1 MFPGV
6 MRDAVWSGGD
16 TDGEVPASWLAVL
29 DAVAEACAVE
39 RSDFAP
45 TDMVSR
51 RIRSADGS
59 RKARTLLRLL
69 RRRGY
74 VCARPNSRD
83 GAPVRWAL
91 TTAGRSLRTPRGDPN
106 TADVCSRRSFDAA

>member
-1 MFPGV
+1 MDS
-6 MRDAVWSGGD
+6 R
-16 TDGEVPASWLAVL
+16 VPDSWLVVL
-29 DAVAEACAVE
+29 DAVAEACAAE
-39 RSDFAP
+39 RVDYAP
-45 TDMVSR
+45 TDLVSR

-74 VCARPNSRD
+74 VCARPNSED

-91 TTAGRSLRTPRGDPN
+91 TSAGQSLRK
-106 TADVCSRRSFDAA
+106 RR